1 MKNPTII
8 DVAKQAGVSWKT
20 VSRVV
25 NGEPNVRPATAERV
39 RAAIADLAYRPN
51 TAARSL
57 AGERTF
63 LIAALTASLSA
74 HYSVALHRGASG
86 LCRERGFHLALEEL
100 DSSDPAM
107 LAQFERA
114 VATASFDGA
123 IVPPPL
129 CNDPAVLA
137 ILERYGVRYVLLD
150 PIHEASTVPTIV
162 ADDAV
167 GVDAMVDYAAAQGHR
182 RFAFVD
188 GPAAHRASDVRRNAY
203 HAAIMRHVGQCEILS
218 APGAFTFASGM
229 KAGER
234 LFDRHDRPTF
244 VFAANDDM
252 AVGVV
257 AAAHRAGLATPG
269 DVSVAGFDDSEAA
282 QLVWPSLTTVRQ
294 PISDIAKAAVEILIS
309 RSSPPSAVKTRF
321 GVDFIIRGSTG
332 AAPLT

>member
-1 MKNPTII
+1 MKNSTII

-25 NGEPNVRPATAERV
+25 NGEPNVRPATADRV

-86 LCRERGFHLALEEL
+86 ICRERGFHLALEEL
-100 DSSDPAM
+100 DSSDPAK

-114 VATASFDGA
+114 VATGSFDGA

-137 ILERYGVRYVLLD
+137 ILDRYGVRYVLLD
-150 PIHEASTVPTIV
+150 PIDEVSAAPMIV

-167 GVDAMVDYAAAQGHR
+167 GVDAMVQYAAELGHR
-182 RFAFVD
+182 RFAFVQ
-188 GPAAHRASDVRRNAY
+188 GPAAHRASVVRRIAY
-203 HAAIMRHVGQCEILS
+203 YAAIAHHVGKCEVTCV
-218 APGAFTFASGM
+218 PGAFTFASGM
-229 KAGER
+229 EAGER
-234 LFDRHDRPTF
+234 LFECRERPTF

-294 PISDIAKAAVEILIS
+294 PISEIAKAAVEALIGK
-309 RSSPPSAVKTRF
+309 PSLPTVMKTLF
-321 GVDFIIRGSTG
+321 NVDFIIRGSTG
-332 AAPLT
+332 PVPYA

>member
-39 RAAIADLAYRPN
+39 RSVIADLAYRPN

-74 HYSVALHRGASG
+74 HYSVALHRGASVI
-86 LCRERGFHLALEEL
+86 CRERGFHLALEEL

-137 ILERYGVRYVLLD
+137 ILDRYDVRYVLLD
-150 PIHEASTVPTIV
+150 PIDEVNAAPMIV

-167 GVDAMVDYAAAQGHR
+167 GVDAMVEYAAALGHR
-182 RFAFVD
+182 RFAFVE
-188 GPAAHRASDVRRNAY
+188 GPPAHRASGVRRDAY
-203 HAAIMRHVGQCEILS
+203 HAAIARHVGECAVMCAS
-218 APGAFTFASGM
+218 GAFTFASGM
-229 KAGER
+229 EAGER
-234 LFDRHDRPTF
+234 LFNLRDRPTF

-269 DVSVAGFDDSEAA
+269 DISVAGFDDSEAA

-294 PISDIAKAAVEILIS
+294 PISEIAKAAVETLIN
-309 RSSPPSAVKTRF
+309 RPSLPSVMKAMF
-321 GVDFIIRGSTG
+321 DVDFIIRGSTG
-332 AAPLT
+332 PVPYV